1 MELDKKSIER
11 KFPILLSSRISF
23 CLHLARYKTST
34 KTHRAGE
41 EKSTLDLPRWKR
53 TVGVSLIDAKS
64 DEVSL
69 AKGKHDNVIATVD
82 LWRLGIGYNINRML
96 GNSQQLYVI
105 TR

>member
-1 MELDKKSIER
+1 MTKGTVAVLSMKDRKLMELDKKSIER
-11 KFPILLSSRISF
+11 
-23 CLHLARYKTST
+23 
-34 KTHRAGE
+34 E